1 MKTRI
6 LTSFILIVGLSIFNS
21 HAGGAGGFGLK
32 AGLNASTIALEDE
45 SASEQKKKFR
55 YGAMGGFSYEIATP
69 KFFAAD
75 IELLYSLVGNNYK
88 FENEFG
94 EGRITTYFHYINL
107 PISAKFYI
115 GDIFNL
121 YAGGFVG
128 AAVGGQFRSEFNPIF
143 GPDQLVKENLFD
155 KKLRDGDDNDLF
167 NRVNAGVLFGL
178 EVVSRKGNGAGLRFT
193 QGLTSVNNTN
203 HALSPEKSRTSE
215 ISIYTVLRLGK

>member
-6 LTSFILIVGLSIFNS
+6 LTSILLIVGLSIFNS
-21 HAGGAGGFGLK
+21 HAGGAGGFGIK
-32 AGLNASTIALEDE
+32 AGLNASTIALENE

-69 KFFAAD
+69 KFFAVD
-75 IELLYSLVGNNYK
+75 IELLYSLIGNNLKY
-88 FENEFG
+88 ENPLG
-94 EGRITTYFHYINL
+94 EGRITTYFHYVNL
-107 PISAKFYI
+107 PVLAKFYI

-128 AAVGGQFRSEFNPIF
+128 VAAGGKFKNEFNPII
-143 GPDQLVKENLFD
+143 GAKTEVKEDLFD
-155 KKLRDGDDNDLF
+155 KKLRDADDNDLF
-167 NRVNAGVLFGL
+167 NRVNAGLLFGL
-178 EVVSRKGNGAGLRFT
+178 EVVSRKGNGAGLRLT